1 MSSKSVFGSIIGS
14 VLITLGIIWGLSF
27 VGFLPGVDTKNT
39 LIQTQYGEWNSP
51 AYVFDHQL
59 TPVKMP
65 ETELTITINSDSRLY
80 VTFSA
85 MAILTLTDTFTTRQG
100 YNISLGIENVG
111 NRTIQANF
119 YDDAPAITSV
129 IRQISINLYMNYMTP
144 RLPAGTYKVEL
155 FWNSVFDAPGDN
167 SLSVAHFGGYTPF
180 NFTRT
185 LLVQELSS

>member
-1 MSSKSVFGSIIGS
+1 MSSKSVIGSIIGS
-14 VLITLGIIWGLSF
+14 VLITMGIIWGLAF

-51 AYVFDHQL
+51 AYVFDYQL

-65 ETELTITINSDSRLY
+65 DTELTITINADSRLY
-80 VTFSA
+80 MTFSA
-85 MAILTLTDTFTTRQG
+85 MAILSLDLTFTTRQG
-100 YNISLGIENVG
+100 YNISLGVENIG

-119 YDDAPAITSV
+119 YDDTPATGQF
-129 IRQISINLYMNYMTP
+129 RQISINLYINYMTP

-167 SLSVAHFGGYTPF
+167 SLSVAHSSGYTPF

-185 LLVQELSS
+185 LLVQELSA

>member
-1 MSSKSVFGSIIGS
+1 M
-14 VLITLGIIWGLSF
+14 GIIWSLAF

-51 AYVFDHQL
+51 AYVFDYQL

-65 ETELTITINSDSRLY
+65 DTELTITINADSRLY
-80 VTFSA
+80 MTFSA
-85 MAILTLTDTFTTRQG
+85 MAILSLDLTFTTRQG
-100 YNISLGIENVG
+100 YNISLGVANVG

-119 YDDAPAITSV
+119 YDGASATGQV
-129 IRQISINLYMNYMTP
+129 RQISINLYINYMTP

-185 LLVQELSS
+185 LLVQELSA